1 MKVRL
6 GLLHK
11 SSSLDS
17 ADFQDHWLG
26 HHGPLVRS
34 GLPQLREYW
43 QNHVIDREQRGIRF
57 ARGPWNF
64 DGFSQL
70 WLDDAGATHEVFSD
84 GNFAAALKADEAT
97 FIEKLHIVTAEQEVV
112 IPVPDDVRRAGLLKR
127 MSTLRRPQGVSEE
140 EFRREWRVHGELVK
154 QMPGVSAYRQNAIIE
169 RERVKGTPCAYDE
182 LPIDGIVE
190 LWFESTRTLEAAFA
204 SEAGRRTMAHA
215 TTFISEITAFLVKE
229 HRIV

>member
-11 SSSLDS
+11 PASLD
-17 ADFQDHWLG
+17 ATAFQSHWL
-26 HHGPLVRS
+26 HQHGPLVKS

-43 QNHVIDREQRGIRF
+43 QNHVIDRQQRGIDF
-57 ARGPWNF
+57 VRGPWRF

-70 WLDDAGATHEVFSD
+70 WLDDATPAHQSFNEGS
-84 GNFAAALKADEAT
+84 FAAALLADEAT
-97 FIEKLHIVTAEQEVV
+97 FIERLHIVTAEQQVV
-112 IPVPDDVRRAGLLKR
+112 IPVPADDQRARLLKR
-127 MSTLRRPQGVSEE
+127 MSTLRRLPGLSEE
-140 EFRREWRVHGELVK
+140 DFRREWRVHGELVQ
-154 QMPGVSAYRQNAIIE
+154 QMPGVSAYRQNVVVE
-169 RERVKGTPCAYDE
+169 RERVKGTPCVYEE

-190 LWFESTRTLEAAFA
+190 LWFESTQTLEAAFA
-204 SEAGRRTMAHA
+204 SAAGQRTMAHA